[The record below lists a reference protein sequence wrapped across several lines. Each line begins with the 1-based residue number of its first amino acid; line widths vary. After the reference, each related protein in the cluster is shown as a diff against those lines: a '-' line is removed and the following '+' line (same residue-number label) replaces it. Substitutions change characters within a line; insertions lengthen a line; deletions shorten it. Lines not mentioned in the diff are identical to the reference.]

1 MEKLDSRVNNF
12 SVSCH
17 WKGVND
23 GLEWV
28 GTGLYG
34 PTNDL
39 LRREL
44 WAELQSVHLV
54 WNLPW
59 VVFGDFNVV
68 RFPSER
74 LGCTRL
80 TPPMV
85 DSSDFFE
92 SSHLVDLPLG
102 GGPYTWSNGSTIPSM
117 SRIDRFLISSN

>member
-1 MEKLDSRVNNF
+1 M
-12 SVSCH
+12 
-17 WKGVND
+17 ND

-68 RFPSER
+68 CFPSER

-85 DSSDFFE
+85 DFSGFIE
-92 SSHLVDLPLG
+92 SSHLVDLPHWEVVLILG
-102 GGPYTWSNGSTIPSM
+102 VMVQRFRQCHGL
-117 SRIDRFLISSN
+117 IDS

>member
-85 DSSDFFE
+85 DFSGFIE
-92 SSHLVDLPLG
+92 SSHLVDLPHWEVVLILG
-102 GGPYTWSNGSTIPSM
+102 VMVQRFRQCHGL
-117 SRIDRFLISSN
+117 IDS